1 MGVIKQ
7 FNAVGGAMMIAVSA
21 AGVLGAVAAPA
32 NAASTA
38 LPVGLVGINGASA
51 HYNPDGSIALSTNTG
66 YAADAHLWVDL
77 ASLGDTSLP
86 QTPPSFTVDNYSD
99 GNPRWI
105 IELSSG
111 PTIYGYP
118 AQIGGTANDS
128 FTGAQWTVGTG
139 TTYMTFQQAV
149 AQADPSGTARVTG
162 VMLDDAG
169 KGQAT
174 SETLT
179 NVQYDGETPAPG
191 TVSVSPVA
199 AQTLGAGA
207 AAPSVQVHASTTIL
221 PANLG
226 YSDNGTLPAGLTI
239 DPSTGVISGAP
250 TSTGTSTAT
259 ITVSNAVG
267 ETATTQISYT
277 VNPTAAWA
285 CQGNTGN
292 TACSWQQL
300 DNPGWIAMD
309 VKGQIPSTGTPII
322 AYSPKADD
330 PAADFTVV
338 PSGFGSSK
346 QLKYTPDGT
355 QKIAEYLNP
364 TLAADAYNANGS
376 PKYCVSSVADISGQG
391 YQLRP
396 CATTANRW
404 QDFVVGSAPAGG
416 TMIEPTYGTPGVSA
430 GSKPMAVNDKGY
442 GGNGTPFINYTA
454 TGSGNELFK
463 PGVWQ

>member
-21 AGVLGAVAAPA
+21 AGALGAVAAPA

-199 AQTLGAGA
+199 AQTLGAGV

-239 DPSTGVISGAP
+239 DPSTGVISGTPDA
-250 TSTGTSTAT
+250 TGTSTAT
-259 ITVSNAVG
+259 ITVGNAVG

-277 VNPTAAWA
+277 IHPTAAWS
-285 CQGNTGN
+285 CPGSTS
-292 TACSWQQL
+292 CSWQGL
-300 DNPGWIAMD
+300 DAPGGMQMD
-309 VKGQIPSTGTPII
+309 VKGQVPSTGTPII
-322 AYSPKADD
+322 AYEPQPSD
-330 PAADFTVV
+330 PAADFTSK

-346 QLKYTPDGT
+346 QLTYTPYGT
-355 QKIAEYLNP
+355 LQNAEYLNP
-364 TLAADAYNANGS
+364 TLAADSYNANGTA
-376 PKYCVSSVADISGQG
+376 KYCVSSVADVSGQAL
-391 YQLRP
+391 QLRP

-404 QDFVVGSAPAGG
+404 QDFVSGPAQVGGL
-416 TMIEPTYGTPGVSA
+416 MIEPTYGAPGVSA
-430 GSKPMAVNDKGY
+430 GSKPMAINDKGY
-442 GGNGTPFINYTA
+442 GGDGTPLINYAA
-454 TGSGNELFK
+454 TGSANELFK
-463 PGVWQ
+463 PGL

>member
-7 FNAVGGAMMIAVSA
+7 FHAVGGAMMIVVSA
-21 AGVLGAVAAPA
+21 VGVLGAVSAPV
-32 NAASTA
+32 NAASAA
-38 LPVGLVGINGASA
+38 LPVGLTGINGASA
-51 HYNPDGSIALSTNTG
+51 HYNPDGSIALSTDSG

-77 ASLGDTSLP
+77 PSLGDTSVP
-86 QTPPSFTVDNYSD
+86 QTPPSFTVDNYSN

-105 IELSSG
+105 IQLSGAS
-111 PTIYGYP
+111 TLYGYP
-118 AQIGGTANDS
+118 AQAGGTANAS

-139 TTYMTFQQAV
+139 TTYMTYQQAV
-149 AQADPSGTARVTG
+149 AKAEPGGTAHVTG

-169 KGQAT
+169 KGHAT

-179 NVQYDGETPAPG
+179 NVQYDGETPVPG

-207 AAPSVQVHASTTIL
+207 AAPSVQVKGSTTIR
-221 PANLG
+221 PSNVG
-226 YSDNGTLPAGLTI
+226 YSDNGTLPPGLTI
-239 DPSTGVISGAP
+239 DPATGVISGTP

-259 ITVSNAVG
+259 ITVSNSVG
-267 ETATTQISYT
+267 ETATTQIRYT

-285 CQGNTGN
+285 CEGYN
-292 TACSWQQL
+292 ACSWQQL

-309 VKGQIPSTGTPII
+309 VKGQIPSTGTPIV
-322 AYSPKADD
+322 AYSPKPGD

-346 QLKYTPDGT
+346 QIKYTPYAT

-364 TLAADAYNANGS
+364 TLAADSYNANGT
-376 PKYCVSSVADISGQG
+376 PKYCVSSVADVSGQG
-391 YQLRP
+391 LQLRP

-404 QDFVVGSAPAGG
+404 QDFVEGSAPAGG

-430 GSKPMAVNDKGY
+430 GSKPMAINDKGY
-442 GGNGTPFINYTA
+442 GGNGTPFINYAA
-454 TGSGNELFK
+454 TRSGNELFK
-463 PGVWQ
+463 PGV